1 MFKTTKSKIAFVTVF
16 CLLCIMITVGA
27 VIYKNIEIE
36 DINQENNQE
45 IVENQ
50 DNVSG
55 IDLKGTYSQND
66 ISLTEKK
73 ASKDKVEIVYYQ
85 INGLNDTIIQNSIN
99 RDIESVALNCYK
111 ETVKDLNEVE
121 NVFVSIYCM
130 ANFANTL
137 SLEVSYTGNMLG
149 EEDGFFQGFKGLNYD
164 LTTGEKIKFEKLFTA
179 NAPMEDILRKSAYY
193 SLIKRNLKDN
203 LSGDKVVNDYGDVED
218 DVAFVIEQYKKAK
231 IEEFSFSPKVVNIF
245 YENQSIIEIDM
256 SKYAEYIA
264 IYNRYANSE
273 NNLYKKNDIG
283 LKGLY
288 TLSNRTNES
297 YAYRNYQKG
306 SNYYIDVNLWN
317 FDEETNKVSIDV
329 EQTKIAEI
337 EKEITKIKNL
347 IYKNPDNF
355 YILNYN
361 ISISTNYD
369 SSVMKDVTN
378 CSTLGNS
385 YEMTVHDF
393 EENVEPI
400 IIQANRQNIEGAM
413 DEHVYYLSDVL
424 KIEPQTTQEYY
435 DSETGE
441 KIVI

>member
-99 RDIESVALNCYK
+99 RDIELVALNCYK

-121 NVFVSIYCM
+121 NVCVSIYCM

-137 SLEVSYTGNMLG
+137 SLEVSYTGNMIG

-231 IEEFSFSPKVVNIF
+231 IEEFSFSPKVVDIF

-273 NNLYKKNDIG
+273 NNLYEKNDIG

-306 SNYYIDVNLWN
+306 SNY
-317 FDEETNKVSIDV
+317 
-329 EQTKIAEI
+329 
-337 EKEITKIKNL
+337 
-347 IYKNPDNF
+347 
-355 YILNYN
+355 
-361 ISISTNYD
+361 
-369 SSVMKDVTN
+369 
-378 CSTLGNS
+378 
-385 YEMTVHDF
+385 
-393 EENVEPI
+393 
-400 IIQANRQNIEGAM
+400 
-413 DEHVYYLSDVL
+413 
-424 KIEPQTTQEYY
+424 
-435 DSETGE
+435 
-441 KIVI
+441 

>member
-1 MFKTTKSKIAFVTVF
+1 MFKTTKSKIVFVTVF

-36 DINQENNQE
+36 DINQENNQK

-149 EEDGFFQGFKGLNYD
+149 KEDGFFQGFKGLNYD

-203 LSGDKVVNDYGDVED
+203 LSGDMVVNDYGDVED

-231 IEEFSFSPKVVNIF
+231 IEEFSFSPKVVDIF

-273 NNLYKKNDIG
+273 NNLYEKNDIG

-297 YAYRNYQKG
+297 YRNYQKG